1 MEQMTF
7 SLFFQSLINGLNQG
21 AIYALIALG
30 YTMVYGIIRMIN
42 FAHGDFIMIGAYT
55 LFYTILLMVNAGMPA
70 WLSVIVA
77 IAVCALV
84 GVLVETF
91 AYRPVR
97 KAGPMSALITALAMS
112 IFLENLAMVLFGA
125 KPHNV
130 QAIFSLS
137 TITVGSVALPLNVL
151 LTIAI
156 GLGIMIALQLFV
168 KKTKLGKAMRAV
180 PQDKDASI
188 LVGINV
194 NRIITTTF
202 AIGSGLAAV
211 AALMYCAT
219 YPRVTNDMGSMMG
232 MKAFILKL
240 STFDRAFWIMVVC
253 VTVMFLFVR
262 SRFGRTVQAIRGDY
276 IAASASGIN
285 VTYYKVLT
293 FAVSAFFAGVGG
305 SVYAH
310 YMTAMIP
317 TNFNF
322 NYSAELLSE
331 VIIGGTGSLT
341 GSIIG
346 AAFLSSLPELMRD
359 FSTYR
364 MLAYSVVLV
373 LVMLF
378 RPGGIFGRW
387 EFSLTRLLD
396 GIRHPKAKA
405 AKGA

>member
-1 MEQMTF
+1 MDQMTF

-55 LFYTILLMVNAGMPA
+55 LFYTIPLMINAGMPA

-130 QAIFSLS
+130 QAIFSLP

-180 PQDKDASI
+180 PQDKDAST

-232 MKAFILKL
+232 MKAFIAAVLGGIGSIPGAMVGGIAIGLCECFVSAIGL
-240 STFDRAFWIMVVC
+240 SAWKDAV
-253 VTVMFLFVR
+253 
-262 SRFGRTVQAIRGDY
+262 
-276 IAASASGIN
+276 
-285 VTYYKVLT
+285 T
-293 FAVSAFFAGVGG
+293 FAILIIVLLVK
-305 SVYAH
+305 
-310 YMTAMIP
+310 P
-317 TNFNF
+317 T
-322 NYSAELLSE
+322 
-331 VIIGGTGSLT
+331 G
-341 GSIIG
+341 
-346 AAFLSSLPELMRD
+346 FL
-359 FSTYR
+359 
-364 MLAYSVVLV
+364 
-373 LVMLF
+373 
-378 RPGGIFGRW
+378 GRKVQ
-387 EFSLTRLLD
+387 E
-396 GIRHPKAKA
+396 KV
-405 AKGA
+405 